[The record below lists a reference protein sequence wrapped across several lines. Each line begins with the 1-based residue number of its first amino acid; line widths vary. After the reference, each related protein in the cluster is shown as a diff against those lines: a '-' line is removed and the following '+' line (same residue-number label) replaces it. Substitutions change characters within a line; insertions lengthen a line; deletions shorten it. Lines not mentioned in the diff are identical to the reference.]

1 MGCSDSNQ
9 ILKVSQDAEKELSL
23 LIELA
28 QKKCKQWRKNK
39 VESIKKKDNDIYIT
53 LKQRNLDSA
62 KSKMASLLQDEDH
75 IAAIDIINSTLDNL
89 KNKTT
94 SMLES
99 KECPIGLRP
108 PLDSI
113 LYASS
118 KISLEELK
126 KLREKITQIYG
137 PDYVLKAINNDDKIV
152 NQDLIQKLSNAPIS
166 EETVKQR
173 LIKFINQKKAQK
185 ASIAALTNS
194 LQKSNVSNGNNGNNS
209 TSVQAS
215 KNNKNSIK
223 QKKDDP
229 FGKTVLSTIQQPKSG
244 DNSRQNQPTNDNMNN
259 NNNAGSIPINM
270 LNQLMGDYNPLDGK
284 TTETVYASNDPNK
297 EQPQTKQNDYINIL
311 DEKTCQTMHISIAN
325 PDGKENPF
333 EGDLKD
339 INYSNKIPPSGRTAD
354 LDKEIGKKE
363 GKNPFDKNAKIQDP
377 FGGETLKIEEEEQK
391 KTKKAMV
398 SDDIKNIDNFN
409 PEEMEDPFG
418 GATLPMEEI
427 PIKQNGAINPFD
439 KNAKI
444 ADPFGGDTIPLEEEE
459 DKPNGAVNPFDKNAK
474 IEDPFGGETL
484 KMEE

>member
-89 KNKTT
+89 KNKTS

-223 QKKDDP
+223 QKQDDP

-270 LNQLMGDYNPLDGK
+270 LNQLFML
-284 TTETVYASNDPNK
+284 
-297 EQPQTKQNDYINIL
+297 QTIQIKNNHKQNKMIIL
-311 DEKTCQTMHISIAN
+311 I
-325 PDGKENPF
+325 
-333 EGDLKD
+333 
-339 INYSNKIPPSGRTAD
+339 Y
-354 LDKEIGKKE
+354 
-363 GKNPFDKNAKIQDP
+363 
-377 FGGETLKIEEEEQK
+377 
-391 KTKKAMV
+391 
-398 SDDIKNIDNFN
+398 
-409 PEEMEDPFG
+409 
-418 GATLPMEEI
+418 
-427 PIKQNGAINPFD
+427 
-439 KNAKI
+439 
-444 ADPFGGDTIPLEEEE
+444 
-459 DKPNGAVNPFDKNAK
+459 
-474 IEDPFGGETL
+474 
-484 KMEE
+484 